1 MASYRPM
8 TSPQAIRRPAEAVR
22 EDIDR
27 RVEAEM
33 TRLLYRSAGFGLF
46 SNFALALIL
55 VAGAWTYFPPRV
67 TIGWLLLIL
76 VVSTARAV
84 LNWFFF
90 RWAPRDHE
98 TAVWRRLF
106 FVGLVVAGC
115 SWGVAAWIFLQTS
128 DLLPRCLAMMIIAG
142 MNAGAA
148 RSLASVPVCYWV
160 YVLTTML
167 PGVAAFTTYRESGSW
182 TLIACTLTYALF
194 LINTTR
200 MHYLDLRK
208 LFRLIFENEELVTT
222 LSEAKRRAETA
233 NQTKSEF
240 LATMSH
246 EIRTP
251 MNGILGMLQ
260 LLRDSPLTSEQKE
273 QVVIAGTSADKLM
286 HLLDDILDLSKVE
299 SGVLELEEVEY
310 SPAELGAEAAALISS
325 IADMKGLELVYQ
337 PDTALPPKV
346 LGDSARLRQVLLNLL
361 GNAVKFTER
370 GRVELRIGNFSG
382 GEAGPLLRFAVV
394 DTGIG
399 MDGVTQAKL
408 FQKFSQGDSS
418 MKRRYGGTG
427 LGLAISQSLVRR
439 MGGLIKVS
447 STPGQGSEFHF
458 DLPAVT
464 SAFVSAEGGAPAP
477 AGPALRGSVLVVDD
491 DWGSQRVIE
500 MFLRKIGL
508 QAVIVDNGVEAINQA
523 VRGHWSAVL
532 IDLQMPG
539 LDGFETARLI
549 REKLEGRPL
558 PIVAVTANAGAEN
571 RAAAATA
578 GMDDFLAKPVRH
590 DELRTCLERWVG
602 K

>member
-1 MASYRPM
+1 M
-8 TSPQAIRRPAEAVR
+8 TAIQAHGRPAEAVR
-22 EDIDR
+22 EDIAR
-27 RVEAEM
+27 RVDAEM

-55 VAGAWTYFPPRV
+55 AAGVGSYFPPRL
-67 TIGWLLLIL
+67 TWGWLVLIL
-76 VVSTARAV
+76 VVSTGRGI
-84 LNWFFF
+84 LNWLFF
-90 RWAPRDHE
+90 RRAPRDHE
-98 TAVWRRLF
+98 TAVWRRMF
-106 FVGLVVAGC
+106 FLGLLASGC
-115 SWGVAAWIFLQTS
+115 TWGLAAWAFLQNGQ
-128 DLLPRCLAMMIIAG
+128 LLPRCLVMMMIAG

-148 RSLASVPVCYWV
+148 RSLASVPAYYGA
-160 YVLTTML
+160 YVVATMA
-167 PGVAAFTTYRESGSW
+167 PGIAAFTTYREAGSW
-182 TLIACTLTYALF
+182 TLIACTITYAVF
-194 LINTTR
+194 LLNTAR
-200 MHYLDLRK
+200 MHFLDLRN
-208 LFRLIFENEELVTT
+208 LFRLIYENEELVTT

-260 LLRDSPLTSEQKE
+260 LLRDSTLTTEQKE
-273 QVVIAGTSADKLM
+273 QVVIAGGSADKLM

-310 SPAELGAEAAALISS
+310 SPAELGDEAVALSS
-325 IADMKGLELVYQ
+325 SLADMKELELAYQ
-337 PDTALPPKV
+337 PDPALPPKV
-346 LGDSARLRQVLLNLL
+346 YGDSARLRQVLLNLL

-370 GRVELRIGNFSG
+370 GRVELRIENVAG
-382 GEAGPLLRFAVV
+382 GDAGPLLRFRVI
-394 DTGIG
+394 DSGIG
-399 MDGVTQAKL
+399 MDEATQAKL

-447 STPGQGSEFHF
+447 SAPGQGSEFHF

-464 SAFVSAEGGAPAP
+464 SAAAPA
-477 AGPALRGSVLVVDD
+477 AGTTAEAAAPALRGSVLVVDD

-500 MFLRKIGL
+500 MFLRKLGL
-508 QAVIVDNGVEAINQA
+508 EAVIVDNGVEAIDQA
-523 VRGHWSAVL
+523 VRRPWAAVL

-549 REKLEGRPL
+549 REKLAGRPL
-558 PIVAVTANAGAEN
+558 PIVAVTANAGPEN
-571 RAAAATA
+571 RLAAANA

-590 DELRTCLERWVG
+590 DELRTCLERWLE